1 MKVNKDELI
10 ETLGAIIFILITLA
24 ILATLFKQANDETQR
39 TLEPQEIT
47 WTYST
52 TTEYT
57 PIDEIILED
66 YHNISIEP
74 NI

>member
-1 MKVNKDELI
+1 MKANKDELI
-10 ETLGAIIFILITLA
+10 ETIGAIIFILITLA

-57 PIDEIILED
+57 PIEQIILED
-66 YHNISIEP
+66 YHDISIEP